1 MISEDLKFKLSQV
14 EVAVTFYDELNRK
27 LIRNDVD
34 LENTKL
40 KMIFTKKEILKL
52 IIESKDMIES
62 TAQSIEN
69 L

>member
-1 MISEDLKFKLSQV
+1 MITDDLKFKLSQV

-40 KMIFTKKEILKL
+40 KMIFTKREILKL

-62 TAQSIEN
+62 TAHSIEN
-69 L
+69 H